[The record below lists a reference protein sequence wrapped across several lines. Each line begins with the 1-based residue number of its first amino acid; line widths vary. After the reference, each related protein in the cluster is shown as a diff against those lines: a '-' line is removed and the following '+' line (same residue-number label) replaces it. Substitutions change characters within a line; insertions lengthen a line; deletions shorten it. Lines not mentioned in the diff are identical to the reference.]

1 MDGGKTANRLDTV
14 FIADLKEDRQHAAA
28 NQDYST
34 NQDSIALDIDTH
46 AWIPKK

>member
-14 FIADLKEDRQHAAA
+14 FIVDLEKDRQHAAA

-34 NQDSIALDIDTH
+34 KQDSTALELTQE
-46 AWIPKK
+46 